1 MHADAAGTQ
10 VARASI
16 MRTTHSIAVTVAM
29 MLAAACGHEDE
40 PSKTAYQVAPT
51 PSPVQVAPPAPA
63 TPAAA
68 TPVAGPTSA
77 DVPREGPSAGS
88 AEAQPVTPL
97 TDGQILQITHT
108 ANAAEIAQAKIALS
122 KTRDA
127 RVRSLAQMMVRD
139 HSQADSKGM
148 VLAKKENLDRE
159 PSPTNDSLESDAE
172 GATRTLKAEM
182 AADFD
187 KDYVDTQIKEH
198 QAALD
203 VIDQK
208 LVVGATNANLKAYL
222 TEVRAAVASHL
233 QHAQDLQKSM
243 QK

>member
-1 MHADAAGTQ
+1 
-10 VARASI
+10 
-16 MRTTHSIAVTVAM
+16 MRTIHSIALTAAM
-29 MLAAACGHEDE
+29 TLAVACGHEDE
-40 PSKTAYQVAPT
+40 PSKTAYQAAPT
-51 PSPVQVAPPAPA
+51 PSPVQAEP
-63 TPAAA
+63 PAAA

-77 DVPREGPSAGS
+77 DVPREGPSAGN

-108 ANAAEIAQAKIALS
+108 ANAGEIEQAKVALS
-122 KTRDA
+122 KTKDA

-148 VLAKKENLDRE
+148 VLAKKESLDRE
-159 PSPTNDSLESDAE
+159 PSPTNDALESDAQ

-182 AADFD
+182 GGDFD

-198 QAALD
+198 QAVLD
-203 VIDQK
+203 VLDQK
-208 LVVGATNANLKAYL
+208 LIVGATNANLKAYL
-222 TEVRAAVASHL
+222 SEVRAAVASHL
-233 QHAQDLQKSM
+233 QHAQDVQRNM